1 MDYYTQQ
8 TKPILDNVLN
18 FLSADPRRRFI
29 YAELSFFSLWWE
41 SLSESRKQQA
51 RKLVF
56 PIITPPSPPKKSTGK
71 KLRQFDKLIHTYSEN
86 IEILFICTTSFNS
99 SYNILFHLL

>member
-41 SLSESRKQQA
+41 SLSESRKEQA

-56 PIITPPSPPKKSTGK
+56 PII
-71 KLRQFDKLIHTYSEN
+71 RFLIVC
-86 IEILFICTTSFNS
+86 LLG
-99 SYNILFHLL
+99 YNKTVLYWVSLHYVDEFLN